1 MGKLKKKGQEGAA
14 KTYITRNQA
23 LKLLQLSLPDFR
35 RLCILKGVYPREPRS
50 KKKANKGSTANTTF
64 YYTKD
69 IRFLLHEP
77 VLRTFREQKA
87 FAKKLTRAI
96 GKEDYTKAKD
106 LQDHRP
112 QYVLDHI
119 VKERYPSFQDA
130 LADLDDA
137 LSMLFLFSNLP
148 PVHQVHSETI
158 RNCERLCAEFQHYV
172 IRSKSLRKCFL
183 SIKGIY
189 YQAEIEGEKITWI
202 VPYKFS
208 QHVRTRCWNLLI
220 QYRFRRMS
228 ISELC

>member
-1 MGKLKKKGQEGAA
+1 MGKPKKKGQEGAA

-23 LKLLQLSLPDFR
+23 LKLLQLPLPDFR

-77 VLRTFREQKA
+77 VLQSFRQQKV
-87 FAKKLTRAI
+87 FAKKLTKAI

-106 LQDHRP
+106 LEEHRP
-112 QYVLDHI
+112 GYVLDHI
-119 VKERYPSFQDA
+119 VKERYPSFHDA

-148 PVHQVHSETI
+148 PLHRVDAATI
-158 RNCERLCAEFQHYV
+158 HNCERLGAEFQHYV

-189 YQAEIEGEKITWI
+189 YQAEIEGEKVTWI

-208 QHVRTRCWNLLI
+208 QHVPCRDIAVLTRIRFHRMLI
-220 QYRFRRMS
+220 S
-228 ISELC
+228 GLC